1 MASPF
6 IIIGA
11 TGGTGSALAHRLAGQ
26 GRALHLIGRDVD
38 RLGSLA
44 QQLGA
49 SHAVADVLDEGALV
63 AAVQAADAGQGLA
76 GLAYCV
82 GSIPLKPLKS
92 TSTADFLS
100 AFHLNLL
107 GAATALRA
115 AERGLKAARG
125 AVVLFSTVAVEQ
137 GFANHSVIAAA
148 KGAVAGL
155 GRALAAEWAPQVRVN
170 VIAPSLTRTPLAAP
184 LLASE
189 QMAQGIAAMHPLARL
204 GEADDL
210 AAAAAFLLSPDA
222 GWITGQVLGV
232 DGGRAVLRNKG

>member
-11 TGGTGSALAHRLAGQ
+11 TGGTGSALARRLAGQ
-26 GRALHLIGRDVD
+26 GHDLHLIGRDSD
-38 RLGSLA
+38 RVGDLA
-44 QQLGA
+44 RALGA
-49 SHAVADVLDEGALV
+49 SHAIADVLDEEGLT
-63 AAVQAADAGQGLA
+63 AAVLAGDRGQGIA

-82 GSIPLKPLKS
+82 GSINLKPLKA
-92 TSTADFLS
+92 TRTADFLS
-100 AFHLNLL
+100 AFNLNLI

-115 AERGLKAARG
+115 AERGLKTGRG
-125 AVVLFSTVAVEQ
+125 AAILFSTVAVEQ
-137 GFANHSVIAAA
+137 GFANHSIIAAA
-148 KGAVAGL
+148 KGAVAAL
-155 GRALAAEWAPQVRVN
+155 GRSLAAEWAPLVRVN
-170 VIAPSLTRTPLAAP
+170 VIAPSLTRTLLAAP

-210 AAAAAFLLSPDA
+210 AAAAAFLLSPEA

>member
-1 MASPF
+1 MAPSI

-11 TGGTGSALAHRLAGQ
+11 TGGTGSALARRLARKGH
-26 GRALHLIGRDVD
+26 ALHLIGRDAV
-38 RLGSLA
+38 RLEDLA
-44 QQLGA
+44 QTLDA
-49 SHAVADVLDEGALV
+49 SYALADVMAEDALADAVAL
-63 AAVQAADAGQGLA
+63 ADRGDGIA

-82 GSIPLKPLKS
+82 GSIHLKPLKATRS
-92 TSTADFLS
+92 ADFLS
-100 AFHLNLL
+100 AFNLNLL

-115 AERGLKAARG
+115 AEKGLKAARG
-125 AVVLFSTVAVEQ
+125 SVVLFSTVAVEQ
-137 GFANHSVIAAA
+137 GFANHAVVAAA

-155 GRALAAEWAPQVRVN
+155 GRAMAAEWAPHVRVN

-210 AAAAAFLLSPDA
+210 AAMAEFLLSGDA
-222 GWITGQVLGV
+222 GWITGQVMAV
-232 DGGRAVLRNKG
+232 DGGRGALRTKG